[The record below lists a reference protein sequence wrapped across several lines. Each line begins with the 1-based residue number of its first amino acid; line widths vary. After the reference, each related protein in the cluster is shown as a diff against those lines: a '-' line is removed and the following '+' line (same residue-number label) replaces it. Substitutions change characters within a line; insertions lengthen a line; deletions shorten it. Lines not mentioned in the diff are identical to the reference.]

1 MKEKNLWKII
11 IYRSIKLILGKENQ
25 ALIFST
31 NNLPGFDQMALDL
44 NSLDQTISNP
54 EIIFTLRFYYWTGD
68 WLSVG
73 YHQKEIPHHW
83 EKLLFNKEINI
94 VRRPSGGGAVLHS
107 GGITYALTFKKT
119 HYKILSYEMVNN
131 WLIKSFR
138 ELGLKLQN
146 GNLRKSTIKT
156 NCFGTSLIS
165 DLIDQDGFKRVGSAQ
180 YRKKGAF
187 LQHGEIQINPSKDLW
202 FKLFREE
209 APPKV
214 NLNLTNDEIVQH
226 LRNSFL
232 ENKSNIRFKNIA
244 IVNKDIGAFSLQ

>member
-1 MKEKNLWKII
+1 MNKPAG
-11 IYRSIKLILGKENQ
+11 LILGLENQ

-31 NNLPGFDQMALDL
+31 NTLTGFDQMSLDL
-44 NSLDQTISNP
+44 NSLNQTILNP
-54 EIIFTLRFYYWTGD
+54 EIILTLRFYYWTGD
-68 WLSVG
+68 WLSIG
-73 YHQKEIPHHW
+73 YHQKEIPLHW
-83 EKLLFNKEINI
+83 EKLLSKGEIQI

-119 HYKILSYEMVNN
+119 YYKILSYEMVNN

-138 ELGLKLQN
+138 ELGLNLQN
-146 GNLRKSTIKT
+146 GNLQKSRIQT

-165 DLIDQDGFKRVGSAQ
+165 DLVDQDGFKRIGSAQ

-187 LQHGEIQINPSKDLW
+187 LQHGEIQTNPSKDLW

-209 APPKV
+209 APPKI
-214 NLNLTNDEIVQH
+214 NLGMTNDEIVQH

-232 ENKSNIRFKNIA
+232 KNKPNIKFKTIPIDNKNIG
-244 IVNKDIGAFSLQ
+244 KF

>member
-1 MKEKNLWKII
+1 LKII
-11 IYRSIKLILGKENQ
+11 INRPTNLILGIENQ

-31 NNLPGFDQMALDL
+31 TNLPGIDQMALDL

-68 WLSVG
+68 WLSIG
-73 YHQKEIPHHW
+73 YHQKKIPPHW
-83 EKLLFNKEINI
+83 EQLLFNKEINI
-94 VRRPSGGGAVLHS
+94 IRRPSGGGAVLHS

-119 HYKILSYEMVNN
+119 YYKILSYEMVNN

-138 ELGLKLQN
+138 ELGLNLQN
-146 GNLRKSTIKT
+146 GTLRKSLINT

-165 DLIDQDGFKRVGSAQ
+165 DLVDQDGFKRIGSAQ
-180 YRKKGAF
+180 FRKKGAF
-187 LQHGEIQINPSKDLW
+187 LQHGEIQTNPSRDLW
-202 FKLFREE
+202 FKLFKEE

-214 NLNLTNDEIVQH
+214 NLKLTNDEIVQH

-232 ENKSNIRFKNIA
+232 KNKSNINFKNIA
-244 IVNKDIGAFSLQ
+244 IDNKK

>member
-1 MKEKNLWKII
+1 MKII
-11 IYRSIKLILGKENQ
+11 INKTTKLILGIENQ

-68 WLSVG
+68 WLSIG
-73 YHQKEIPHHW
+73 YHQKEIPLHW
-83 EKLLFNKEINI
+83 KNLLSNGEINI

-119 HYKILSYEMVNN
+119 YYKVLSYEMVNN

-138 ELGLKLQN
+138 KLGLNLEY
-146 GNLRKSTIKT
+146 GNLRKSSIKT

>member
-1 MKEKNLWKII
+1 MNKPT
-11 IYRSIKLILGKENQ
+11 KLILEIGNH

-54 EIIFTLRFYYWTGD
+54 EIICTLRFYYWTGD
-68 WLSVG
+68 WLSIG
-73 YHQKEIPHHW
+73 YHQKEIPPDW
-83 EKLLFNKEINI
+83 KKLLFNKEINI

-119 HYKILSYEMVNN
+119 YYKILSYEMVNK

-138 ELGLKLQN
+138 ELGLNLQN
-146 GNLRKSTIKT
+146 GNLRKSPIKY

-165 DLIDQDGFKRVGSAQ
+165 DLVDQDGFKRIGSAQ

-187 LQHGEIQINPSKDLW
+187 LQHGEIQTNPSKDLW
-202 FKLFREE
+202 FKLFKEK

-214 NLNLTNDEIVQH
+214 NIELTNDEIVQH

-232 ENKSNIRFKNIA
+232 KNKSNIKFKNIA
-244 IVNKDIGAFSLQ
+244 IDNKILKNFNDTDS

>member
-1 MKEKNLWKII
+1 MGI
-11 IYRSIKLILGKENQ
+11 ENQ

-31 NNLPGFDQMALDL
+31 TDLPGFDQMAFDV

-54 EIIFTLRFYYWTGD
+54 EVVLTLRFYYWTGD
-68 WLSVG
+68 WISIG
-73 YHQKEIPHHW
+73 YHQKEIPRHW
-83 EKLLFNKEINI
+83 EKLVSNGEINI

-119 HYKILSYEMVNN
+119 YYKILSYEMVNN
-131 WLIKSFR
+131 WLIMSFR

-146 GNLRKSTIKT
+146 GNSRKSHIKT

-165 DLIDQDGFKRVGSAQ
+165 DLVDQNGFKRIGSAQ

-187 LQHGEIQINPSKDLW
+187 LQHGEIQLNPSRDLW
-202 FKLFREE
+202 FKLFKEE

-214 NLNLTNDEIVQH
+214 NLDLTNDEIVHH

-232 ENKSNIRFKNIA
+232 KNKSNIRFKNIINDNRILKNSHA
-244 IVNKDIGAFSLQ
+244 KGS

>member
-1 MKEKNLWKII
+1 MGIKNK
-11 IYRSIKLILGKENQ
+11 

-44 NSLDQTISNP
+44 NSLDQTIVNP

-68 WLSVG
+68 WLSIG
-73 YHQKEIPHHW
+73 YHQKEIPPHW
-83 EKLLFNKEINI
+83 EKLLSSRDINI

-119 HYKILSYEMVNN
+119 YYKILSYEMVNN
-131 WLIKSFR
+131 WLIKSFK
-138 ELGLKLQN
+138 ELGLDLKY
-146 GNLRKSTIKT
+146 GNAQKSPITS

-165 DLIDQDGFKRVGSAQ
+165 DLVDQDGFKRIGSAQ

-187 LQHGEIQINPSKDLW
+187 LQHGEIQTNPSKDLW
-202 FKLFREE
+202 YKLFREE
-209 APPKV
+209 APPKI
-214 NLNLTNDEIVQH
+214 NLDLTNDEIVEH

-232 ENKSNIRFKNIA
+232 ENKSNIKFKNIS
-244 IVNKDIGAFSLQ
+244 IDNKNIKQFA

>member
-1 MKEKNLWKII
+1 MKII
-11 IYRSIKLILGKENQ
+11 INKPTKLILGIENQ

-54 EIIFTLRFYYWTGD
+54 EIILTLRFYYWTGD
-68 WLSVG
+68 WLSIG
-73 YHQKEIPHHW
+73 YHQKEIPLHW
-83 EKLLFNKEINI
+83 KNLLSNGEINI

-107 GGITYALTFKKT
+107 GGITYALTFKKSY
-119 HYKILSYEMVNN
+119 YKVLSYEMVNN

-138 ELGLKLQN
+138 ELGLNLQY
-146 GNLRKSTIKT
+146 GNLRKSSIKT

-165 DLIDQDGFKRVGSAQ
+165 DLVDQDGFKRIGSAQ

-187 LQHGEIQINPSKDLW
+187 LQHGEIQTNPSQDLW
-202 FKLFREE
+202 FKLFKEE
-209 APPKV
+209 APPKID
-214 NLNLTNDEIVQH
+214 LGLTNDEIVQH

-232 ENKSNIRFKNIA
+232 ENKSNIKFKNIA
-244 IVNKDIGAFSLQ
+244 IDNNILKNFRDTNS

>member
-1 MKEKNLWKII
+1 MKII
-11 IYRSIKLILGKENQ
+11 INRPIKLILGIGNQ

-54 EIIFTLRFYYWTGD
+54 EIILTLRFYYWSGD
-68 WLSVG
+68 WLSIG
-73 YHQKEIPHHW
+73 YHQKKIPPHW

-119 HYKILSYEMVNN
+119 YYKILSYEMVNN

-138 ELGLKLQN
+138 ELGLNLRY
-146 GNLRKSTIKT
+146 GNLRKSPITS
-156 NCFGTSLIS
+156 NCFGTSLVT
-165 DLIDQDGFKRVGSAQ
+165 DLVDQDGFKRIGSAQ

-187 LQHGEIQINPSKDLW
+187 LQHGEIQTNPSKDLW

-209 APPKV
+209 APPKIS
-214 NLNLTNDEIVQH
+214 LDLKNDSIIQH

-232 ENKSNIRFKNIA
+232 ENKSNIKFKNIF
-244 IVNKDIGAFSLQ
+244 IDNKNIKKFS